1 MVRIAPFGAFVE
13 LDPGVDG
20 LVHISQLADYRV
32 EKPEDVVK
40 AGDKVMVKIISIDPD
55 EKRIGL
61 SIKEARNELNRL
73 EVEQY
78 LESKPDDDI

>member
-1 MVRIAPFGAFVE
+1 
-13 LDPGVDG
+13 
-20 LVHISQLADYRV
+20 
-32 EKPEDVVK
+32 
-40 AGDKVMVKIISIDPD
+40 MVKIISIDPD